1 MYIAE
6 LLKKEMDAAV
16 LIIDRLFDF
25 YECNKYF
32 LDHFDWV
39 SVVQFICQ
47 TKGNWKVEVLG
58 FLNFFIHF

>member
-32 LDHFDWV
+32 LDHFD
-39 SVVQFICQ
+39 
-47 TKGNWKVEVLG
+47 
-58 FLNFFIHF
+58 